1 MELKDRYYLKIAAA
15 FVRGKLQQPNLLF
28 QKELDEL
35 NEEEQEQLFHIGK
48 AKGFKMHRFKRTMGL
63 PRVEKVLGIL
73 QGIQPQNIL
82 DIGTGR
88 GVFLF
93 PFVETFPETP
103 ITTTDILDYRIEV
116 LEAIKN
122 GGWQTLNVEQ
132 QEAGKL
138 NFKDNQFDIVTVLE
152 VLEHIP
158 ELEKAIQDICRVAAR
173 YVVLSVPSKEDDNPE
188 HIHLLDT
195 NKLTELFKNAGA
207 KSVKFEYYVRNH
219 LIGLVML

>member
-1 MELKDRYYLKIAAA
+1 MELKDRYYLKIAAS
-15 FVRGKLQQPNLLF
+15 FVRGKVQQPNLLF
-28 QKELDEL
+28 QKELDDL
-35 NEEEQEQLFHIGK
+35 SEEEQEQLFKIGK
-48 AKGFKMHRFKRTMGL
+48 GEGFKMHRFKRTMGL

-73 QGIQPQNIL
+73 KGIQPENVL

-103 ITTTDILDYRIEV
+103 ITAVDILDYRIAT
-116 LEAIKN
+116 LGAIKN
-122 GGWQTLNVEQ
+122 GGLEILSVEQ
-132 QEAGKL
+132 QEAGSL
-138 NFKDNQFDIVTVLE
+138 NFKDNQFNVVTALE

-158 ELEKAIQDICRVAAR
+158 KLEQAIQDICRVAAQ

-188 HIHLLDT
+188 HIHLLNT
-195 NKLTELFKNAGA
+195 QRLSELFANAGA

-219 LIGLVML
+219 LIGLVQM